1 MYIQSS
7 KYFKSSF
14 PLIILLQTSVCM
26 HQAGLNWNLD
36 PIWNHFL
43 GFYTNCKI
51 WHLIIPFFFR
61 FFYMWKILDGCTQM
75 INAFPFRIWL
85 IYIYINGIF
94 FWFLGCMWCIA
105 GLHDQ
110 GWNERAVF
118 GTVRYLSYIGCKR
131 HFDISNFIA
140 KYGGKVYP
148 YEKKH
153 E

>member
-1 MYIQSS
+1 
-7 KYFKSSF
+7 
-14 PLIILLQTSVCM
+14 
-26 HQAGLNWNLD
+26 
-36 PIWNHFL
+36 
-43 GFYTNCKI
+43 
-51 WHLIIPFFFR
+51 
-61 FFYMWKILDGCTQM
+61 
-75 INAFPFRIWL
+75 
-85 IYIYINGIF
+85 
-94 FWFLGCMWCIA
+94 MWCIA